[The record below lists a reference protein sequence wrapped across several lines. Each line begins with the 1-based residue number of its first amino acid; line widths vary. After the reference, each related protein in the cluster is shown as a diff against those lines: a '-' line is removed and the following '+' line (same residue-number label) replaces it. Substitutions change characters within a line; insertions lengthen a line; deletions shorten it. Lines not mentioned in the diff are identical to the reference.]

1 MVALVLATAA
11 CSGPTCSA
19 PAATLTRASPTP
31 SPSPTPTA
39 PLVLTATAPFHTGE
53 VGVGYAPVAL
63 AATGGVQPYTWTIS
77 DGALP
82 AGLTLASSGMVS
94 GTPATAGTFAFTV
107 QVSDAGN

>member
-19 PAATLTRASPTP
+19 PAATLTRASSTP

-63 AATGGVQPYTWTIS
+63 AASGGVQPYTWSVVAGTLPGGLSIGS
-77 DGALP
+77 DG
-82 AGLTLASSGMVS
+82 TVS
-94 GTPATAGTFAFTV
+94 GTPTSA
-107 QVSDAGN
+107 